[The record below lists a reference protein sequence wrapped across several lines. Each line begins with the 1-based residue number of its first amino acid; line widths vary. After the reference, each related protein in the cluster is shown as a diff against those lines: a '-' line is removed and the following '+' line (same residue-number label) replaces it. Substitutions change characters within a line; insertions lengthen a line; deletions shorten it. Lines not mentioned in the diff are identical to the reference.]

1 MSIIASH
8 SPLISRK
15 PLEIEAWFQT
25 PKDYQ
30 QEMAHVES
38 NNHVIYDLTRPWKVK
53 VTTSN
58 MLGPNIS
65 KTAGDAI
72 N

>member
-38 NNHVIYDLTRPWKVK
+38 NSHVIYDVPHMTLKGQGHEPQYAKAQYLEN
-53 VTTSN
+53 S
-58 MLGPNIS
+58 
-65 KTAGDAI
+65 
-72 N
+72 